1 MVPNKRILL
10 CSINYPETDNLKSLR
25 ELLKN
30 KIKVNF
36 KFLDEDGNKIDED
49 DEEYFK
55 LGDFFQ
61 NNIIKLKLFS
71 NLIIDKEELYK
82 NNISSIPSEIN
93 KNYEVIRK
101 QEDIVIYKYSNI
113 ERESNYPLVYQY
125 FYDTFEIDDYKNAYV
140 MLFVGKTG
148 DGKSTA
154 INALFN
160 IIKGIKLEDKYRFIL
175 IKEKEKEKGQ
185 AVSQTDGV
193 HLYYIKDYKN
203 NPIIIIDTQGY
214 GDTRGILFDKKIDEA
229 FRYVFSNIINH
240 INVVGMIVKA
250 TNNRIDVL
258 TKYIFSCITKLFA
271 GDISENVILLAT
283 HANRDCIKKEPMF
296 AETIK
301 TEVDFLE
308 KKDKKWWYAFDSTL
322 MFESDIDKLT
332 TFSFSQLKDF
342 YEEKLC
348 PKDIKQTFEI
358 FHHRR
363 ELKKLIKK
371 IKNIFQSLK
380 RLQNNMNSNDT
391 FMNETIRKITEY
403 NNLIVIKKETINTL
417 ERKEKEEEEKLY
429 SSNFRTY
436 RRYDIMQ
443 KTEEI
448 RKEREKHIQSL
459 NELEIQL
466 RNMESLKNIKTKE
479 NEGIKN
485 NMRKITK
492 KIIFDIK
499 KLQKTF
505 QLIDVIALNNNHNEM
520 EIQYIDLLIEEIN
533 KTQYDKKELQKLK
546 NYKQNNHIFQD
557 LSKLNLEEKDLKEM
571 TIKISNIL
579 FKN

>member
-71 NLIIDKEELYK
+71 NLIIDEEELYK

-240 INVVGMIVKA
+240 INVVGMIAKA

-283 HANRDCIKKEPMF
+283 HANRDCIKKEPIF

>member
-71 NLIIDKEELYK
+71 NLIIDEEELYK

-283 HANRDCIKKEPMF
+283 HANRDCIKKEPIF

-466 RNMESLKNIKTKE
+466 RNIESLKNIKTKE

>member
-71 NLIIDKEELYK
+71 NLIIDEEELYK

-283 HANRDCIKKEPMF
+283 HANRDCIKKEPIF

>member
-10 CSINYPETDNLKSLR
+10 CSINYPEKDNLKSLR

-71 NLIIDKEELYK
+71 NLIIDEEELYK

-283 HANRDCIKKEPMF
+283 HANRDCIKKEPIF

-332 TFSFSQLKDF
+332 TFSFSELKDF

>member
-71 NLIIDKEELYK
+71 NLIIDEEELYK

-283 HANRDCIKKEPMF
+283 HANRDCIKKEPIF

-332 TFSFSQLKDF
+332 TFSFSELKDF

-459 NELEIQL
+459 NELDIQL

>member
-10 CSINYPETDNLKSLR
+10 CSINYPEKDNLKSLR

-71 NLIIDKEELYK
+71 NLIIDEDELYK

-283 HANRDCIKKEPMF
+283 HANRDCIKKEPIF

-322 MFESDIDKLT
+322 MFENDIDKLT
-332 TFSFSQLKDF
+332 IFSFSQLKDF

>member
-71 NLIIDKEELYK
+71 NLIIDEEELYK

-283 HANRDCIKKEPMF
+283 HANRDCIKKEPIF

-322 MFESDIDKLT
+322 MFENDIDKLT

-492 KIIFDIK
+492 KLF
-499 KLQKTF
+499 
-505 QLIDVIALNNNHNEM
+505 LI
-520 EIQYIDLLIEEIN
+520 
-533 KTQYDKKELQKLK
+533 
-546 NYKQNNHIFQD
+546 
-557 LSKLNLEEKDLKEM
+557 
-571 TIKISNIL
+571 
-579 FKN
+579 

>member
-71 NLIIDKEELYK
+71 NLIIDEEELYK

-193 HLYYIKDYKN
+193 HLYYIKDHKN

-240 INVVGMIVKA
+240 INVVGMIAKA

>member
-10 CSINYPETDNLKSLR
+10 CSINYPEKDNLKSLR

-71 NLIIDKEELYK
+71 NLIIDEEELYK

-283 HANRDCIKKEPMF
+283 HANRDCIKKEPIF

-322 MFESDIDKLT
+322 MFENDIDKLT
-332 TFSFSQLKDF
+332 IFSFSQLKDF

>member
-71 NLIIDKEELYK
+71 NLIIDEEELYK

-154 INALFN
+154 INELFN

-283 HANRDCIKKEPMF
+283 HANRDCIKKEPIF

-322 MFESDIDKLT
+322 MFENDIDKLT
-332 TFSFSQLKDF
+332 IFSFSQLKDF

>member
-71 NLIIDKEELYK
+71 NLIIDEEELYK

-283 HANRDCIKKEPMF
+283 HANRDCIKKEPIF

-322 MFESDIDKLT
+322 MFENDIDKLT

>member
-10 CSINYPETDNLKSLR
+10 CSINYPEKDNLKSLR

-71 NLIIDKEELYK
+71 NLIIDEEELYK

-240 INVVGMIVKA
+240 INVVGMIAKA

-301 TEVDFLE
+301 TEFDFLE

-557 LSKLNLEEKDLKEM
+557 LSKLNLEEKDIKEM
-571 TIKISNIL
+571 TIEISN
-579 FKN
+579 FF

>member
-71 NLIIDKEELYK
+71 NLIIDEEELYK

-283 HANRDCIKKEPMF
+283 HANRDCIKKEPIF

-520 EIQYIDLLIEEIN
+520 EIQYID
-533 KTQYDKKELQKLK
+533 DKKELQKLK

>member
-10 CSINYPETDNLKSLR
+10 CSINYPEKDNLKSLR

-71 NLIIDKEELYK
+71 NLIIDEEELYK

-283 HANRDCIKKEPMF
+283 HANRDCIKKEPIF

-322 MFESDIDKLT
+322 MFENDIDKLT
-332 TFSFSQLKDF
+332 IFSFSQLKDF

-466 RNMESLKNIKTKE
+466 RNIESLKNIKTKE

>member
-71 NLIIDKEELYK
+71 NLIIDEEELYK

-283 HANRDCIKKEPMF
+283 HANRDCIKKEPIF

-332 TFSFSQLKDF
+332 TFSFSELKDF

>member
-10 CSINYPETDNLKSLR
+10 CSINYPETDNLKTLR

-36 KFLDEDGNKIDED
+36 KFLDDDGNKIDED

-55 LGDFFQ
+55 LGDLFQ
-61 NNIIKLKLFS
+61 NNIMKLKLFS
-71 NLIIDKEELYK
+71 NLIIDEEELYK
-82 NNISSIPSEIN
+82 NNISSTPSEIN
-93 KNYEVIRK
+93 KYNYEVIRK

-148 DGKSTA
+148 DGKTTA

-175 IKEKEKEKGQ
+175 IEEKEKEKGQ

-240 INVVGMIVKA
+240 INVVGMIAKA

-322 MFESDIDKLT
+322 MFENDIDKLT
-332 TFSFSQLKDF
+332 KFSFSQLKDF

-380 RLQNNMNSNDT
+380 RLQDNMNSNDT
-391 FMNETIRKITEY
+391 FMNETTRKITEY

-417 ERKEKEEEEKLY
+417 ERKEKEEK
-429 SSNFRTY
+429 SNPSNFQYY

-443 KTEEI
+443 KTGKI
-448 RKEREKHIQSL
+448 RDEREKPIQSL

-466 RNMESLKNIKTKE
+466 KNMKYLKNIKIKE
-479 NEGIKN
+479 NEQIKN
-485 NMRKITK
+485 NISKITK

>member
-283 HANRDCIKKEPMF
+283 HANRDCIKKEPIF

>member
-71 NLIIDKEELYK
+71 NLIIDEEELYK

-283 HANRDCIKKEPMF
+283 HANRDCIKKEPIF

-479 NEGIKN
+479 NEGIKY

>member
-10 CSINYPETDNLKSLR
+10 CSINYPEKDNLKSLR

-71 NLIIDKEELYK
+71 NLIIDEEELYK

-283 HANRDCIKKEPMF
+283 HANRDCIKKEPIF

-322 MFESDIDKLT
+322 MFENDIDKLT
-332 TFSFSQLKDF
+332 IFSFSQLKDF

-459 NELEIQL
+459 NELDIQL

>member
-25 ELLKN
+25 ELVK
-30 KIKVNF
+30 KTIKVNF

-71 NLIIDKEELYK
+71 NLIIDEEELYK

-283 HANRDCIKKEPMF
+283 HANRDCIKKEPIF

-479 NEGIKN
+479 KEGIKN

>member
-322 MFESDIDKLT
+322 MFENDIDKLT

-459 NELEIQL
+459 NELDIQL

>member
-71 NLIIDKEELYK
+71 NLIIDEEELYK

-283 HANRDCIKKEPMF
+283 HANRDCIKKEPIF

-520 EIQYIDLLIEEIN
+520 EIQYIDLLIEKIN

>member
-71 NLIIDKEELYK
+71 NLIIDEEELYK

-154 INALFN
+154 INAFFN
-160 IIKGIKLEDKYRFIL
+160 IIKGIKIEDKYRFIL

-283 HANRDCIKKEPMF
+283 HANRDCIKKEPIF